1 MKKIQA
7 KFNLCSQVKY
17 GLHCT
22 SRHEIHDYSE
32 KLRSPILNFTQNGH
46 EIEGEVVK
54 INLSP

>member
-7 KFNLCSQVKY
+7 KFHLCSQVKY
-17 GLHCT
+17 GLHCA
-22 SRHEIHDYSE
+22 SLHEIQAYSE
-32 KLRSPILNFTQNGH
+32 EVRSPTLNFTQNGQ